1 VSIQPRICLP
11 ADRYFR
17 DSKNLQDRV
26 PKDSAVLI
34 YTPPLQI
41 DPFDSTDP
49 KPWRMF
55 LLLGM
60 KCIRKLFSA
69 AVISSWIF

>member
-1 VSIQPRICLP
+1 MRICLP

-17 DSKNLQDRV
+17 DSKNLQDRAKN
-26 PKDSAVLI
+26 PQFLSIRLH
-34 YTPPLQI
+34 LQI
-41 DPFDSTDP
+41 DLFDLTDP

-60 KCIRKLFSA
+60 KCIRKLFSV

>member
-1 VSIQPRICLP
+1 MRICLP

-17 DSKNLQDRV
+17 DSKISKIA

-34 YTPPLQI
+34 YTPPLAEI

>member
-1 VSIQPRICLP
+1 
-11 ADRYFR
+11 
-17 DSKNLQDRV
+17 
-26 PKDSAVLI
+26 
-34 YTPPLQI
+34 
-41 DPFDSTDP
+41 
-49 KPWRMF
+49 MF

>member
-1 VSIQPRICLP
+1 MRICLP
-11 ADRYFR
+11 TDRYFR
-17 DSKNLQDRV
+17 DSENLQDRAKRFRSSYLYA
-26 PKDSAVLI
+26 PH
-34 YTPPLQI
+34 LQI

>member
-1 VSIQPRICLP
+1 MRICLP

-17 DSKNLQDRV
+17 DRIKSKIV
-26 PKDSAVLI
+26 PKDSAVLSI
-34 YTPPLQI
+34 RPHLQI
-41 DPFDSTDP
+41 DPFVSTDP

-55 LLLGM
+55 LLQGM
-60 KCIRKLFSA
+60 KCIRKLLSA